1 MSTKKN
7 KWLHEFVVNKEEKIK
22 ESHTEVNDKGE
33 KITTEKEVVKQRRSK
48 AESGS
53 KKRRFIK

>member
-33 KITTEKEVVKQRRSK
+33 KITTEIYKPVWQFDNRWTCV
-48 AESGS
+48 SGDKS
-53 KKRRFIK
+53 F

>member
-22 ESHTEVNDKGE
+22 ESHTEVNDRE
-33 KITTEKEVVKQRRSK
+33 KK
-48 AESGS
+48 
-53 KKRRFIK
+53 